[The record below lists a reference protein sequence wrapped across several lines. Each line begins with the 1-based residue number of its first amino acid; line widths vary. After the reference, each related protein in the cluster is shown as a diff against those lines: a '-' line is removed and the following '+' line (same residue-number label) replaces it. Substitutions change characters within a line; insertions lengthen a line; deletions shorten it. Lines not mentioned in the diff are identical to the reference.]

1 VAEHSAAGA
10 TEAIPPGAEGIF
22 GSRLALTERLV
33 ALLTGP
39 GVERGLLGPRE
50 SARIWTR
57 HVLNCAVVA
66 ELFDTGQ
73 RVVDVGSG
81 AGLPGLPIA
90 LARPDLR
97 LQLVEPLQRRVDFL
111 LEAVGTLG
119 LGEQVEVLRGRAEEP
134 ATIDAVRGADWVTA
148 RAVAPLDP
156 LVRWCLPLA
165 APRGRLALI
174 KGASAAD
181 ELDRSRSAL
190 RRAGARNAR
199 AVMVGAGQVEP
210 AVTVVTIETAETSR
224 GTEHR

>member
-1 VAEHSAAGA
+1 VAEHSAAGT
-10 TEAIPPGAEGIF
+10 TEAIPPGAEEIF
-22 GSRLALTERLV
+22 GSRLALAERFV

-50 SARIWTR
+50 SARIWSR

-66 ELFDTGQ
+66 ELFDSDQ

-111 LEAVGTLG
+111 RETVGTLG
-119 LGEQVEVLRGRAEEP
+119 LGAQVQVLRGRAEEP
-134 ATIDAVRGADWVTA
+134 ATIAAVRGADWVTA
-148 RAVAPLDP
+148 RAVAPLDR

-190 RRAGARNAR
+190 RRAGAHEAR
-199 AVMVGAGQVEP
+199 AVLIGVGRVEP
-210 AVTVVTIETAETSR
+210 AVTVVTIEAAETPR
-224 GTEHR
+224 RTEHR